1 MTPQQ
6 QAIVNHDTGPALVYA
21 VAGAGK
27 TTAMV
32 HRIARLVGDRVF
44 APERILAT
52 SFNRDANAQIQAALA
67 QQRGCDPVQVRT
79 LHALGYSIV
88 RMAQA
93 LSSPP
98 AC

>member
-1 MTPQQ
+1 MSMASQQRSKQRPTPARRTAAARRTTPTLALTPQQ

-32 HRIARLVGDRVF
+32 HRIARLVGDRIF

-52 SFNRDANAQIQAALA
+52 SFNRDAN
-67 QQRGCDPVQVRT
+67 
-79 LHALGYSIV
+79 
-88 RMAQA
+88 
-93 LSSPP
+93 
-98 AC
+98 